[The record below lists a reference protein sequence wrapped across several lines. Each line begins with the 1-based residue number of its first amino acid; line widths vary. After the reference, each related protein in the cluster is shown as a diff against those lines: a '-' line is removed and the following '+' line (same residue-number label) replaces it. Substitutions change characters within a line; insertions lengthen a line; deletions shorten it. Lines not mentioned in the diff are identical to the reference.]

1 MKSKR
6 KVQKNIIRHC
16 QQMLTDAER
25 KAERESIAKI
35 EYYKKKEKHVY
46 REIEKQR
53 AADTKKLINHEPA

>member
-1 MKSKR
+1 
-6 KVQKNIIRHC
+6 
-16 QQMLTDAER
+16 MLTDAER